1 MKYRILVI
9 NPGSTSTKI
18 AVYENENEI
27 FLKTIRHSA
36 DDLIPFKKISD
47 QYEFRKRLILT
58 ELMNNEI
65 PVDFNAVVGRGG
77 LLKPIKSGTYEVNE
91 RLKEDLR
98 KGVQGEHASNLG
110 GLIASEIAS
119 GIPGARAFISD
130 PVVVD
135 ELSEIARIT
144 GLPEAPKRSMFHALN
159 QKAIGRRY
167 AKEHQQRYEDLNLVI
182 AHMGGG
188 ISVAAHKKGKVI
200 DVNNAI
206 DGAGPFSPERAGTIP
221 AGELVTLC
229 FSGKYTEGELR
240 KMLNG
245 KGGLMAHVDS
255 NEAHVVAQMAND
267 GDKKAD
273 LVLSAMAYN
282 IAKEIGAMSV
292 VLDGKIDAI
301 ILTGGIAY
309 NKFVTERIV
318 EKISFLAPVAIYPG
332 EDEMGALAEYALFIM
347 KGAGSCLIYQ

>member
-1 MKYRILVI
+1 MS
-9 NPGSTSTKI
+9 P
-18 AVYENENEI
+18 
-27 FLKTIRHSA
+27 
-36 DDLIPFKKISD
+36 
-47 QYEFRKRLILT
+47 
-58 ELMNNEI
+58 
-65 PVDFNAVVGRGG
+65 
-77 LLKPIKSGTYEVNE
+77 
-91 RLKEDLR
+91 
-98 KGVQGEHASNLG
+98 
-110 GLIASEIAS
+110 
-119 GIPGARAFISD
+119 
-130 PVVVD
+130 
-135 ELSEIARIT
+135 
-144 GLPEAPKRSMFHALN
+144 
-159 QKAIGRRY
+159 
-167 AKEHQQRYEDLNLVI
+167 
-182 AHMGGG
+182 MGGVM
-188 ISVAAHKKGKVI
+188 SVAAHKKGKEI
-200 DVNNAI
+200 DVNTAI

-332 EDEMGALAEYALFIM
+332 EDEMGALAENALFIM
-347 KGAGSCLIYQ
+347 KGDGSCLIYQ